1 MKLKLLLIAF
11 TLLGCSLY
19 SRAENKIIVD
29 KVNCTLTVV
38 NEDNDTIFKVPVC
51 AGKNFGNK
59 TKPGDHKTPEGVFT
73 IATIEV
79 ASDWKDSK
87 GRITGDYGPYFIRL
101 KVPGTTHIGIHGTN
115 EPESVGTRASMGCV
129 RLHNEDLEELFKL
142 IGLGMT
148 VEILPDPK

>member
-1 MKLKLLLIAF
+1 MKFKILLASLA
-11 TLLGCSLY
+11 LLVLSTPL
-19 SRAENKIIVD
+19 RAENKIIVD
-29 KVNCTLTVV
+29 KPNLTLIVV
-38 NEDNDTIFKVPVC
+38 NEENDTIFKVPVC
-51 AGKNFGNK
+51 AGKNLGDK
-59 TKPGDHKTPEGVFT
+59 TRAGDHKTPEGTFS
-73 IATIEV
+73 IASIEV

-87 GRITGDYGPYFIRL
+87 GRASGEYGPYFIRL
-101 KVPGTTHIGIHGTN
+101 KVPVSTHIGIHGTN